1 MTSSAPA
8 HAVGDDA
15 TAAALTGAP
24 PVLVAQHLVKRF
36 GGVVALSDVSFE
48 VRSGEIHALCGENG
62 AGKSTLLKLL
72 SGVHPAGSY
81 EGDILIDGRTVAFR
95 STRDAERAGIAIVH
109 QELALFEEMSV
120 AENLFLADLPHD
132 RLGRI
137 DWESVYTRARALL
150 TESGIA
156 LDPAARVG
164 DLGVGQRQLVEVARA
179 LARRP
184 RVLVLDEPTAALAR
198 QEIEALLALLRRLAA
213 TGVACVYVSHKLDE
227 VFAIADRVTVLRDG
241 VAQGTE
247 PAAQTDAVRVIAR
260 MVGRPIDDLYP
271 KRTATRG
278 ATLLRVS
285 GLRVA
290 RTPGGA
296 PLLHDI
302 DLEVAAGE
310 VLGIGGLMGAG
321 RSELLLHLA
330 GHFGARLAGRV
341 TLGEAELPP
350 GDARA
355 AANAGLALVT
365 EDRKRLG
372 LVLDQG
378 VAFNLTLASLR
389 RLRRGPFVDDIAE
402 LETARRSVASL
413 RIKTPSV
420 ETRVGALSGGNQQKV
435 VIGKALLTEP
445 RVLLLDEPTRGI
457 DVGAKLEVYELM
469 NRLAAEGH
477 AIVMVSSE
485 LPELLGM
492 GDRIL
497 MLHAGR
503 VGGLFARAQ
512 ATPEAL
518 LAAAMGRTGRAA

>member
-1 MTSSAPA
+1 MSPFPTASA
-8 HAVGDDA
+8 G
-15 TAAALTGAP
+15 AAEAPSAGAAGAS
-24 PVLVAQHLVKRF
+24 PVLVARHLVKRF

-48 VRSGEIHALCGENG
+48 LRAGEIHALCGENG

-72 SGVHPAGSY
+72 SGVHAADSY
-81 EGDILIDGRTVAFR
+81 EGDILIDGRPVAFR

-120 AENLFLADLPHD
+120 AENLFLAELPCD

-137 DWESVYTRARALL
+137 DWESVFTHARALL
-150 TESGIA
+150 EESGIA

-164 DLGVGQRQLVEVARA
+164 DLGVGQRQLVEIARA

-198 QEIEALLALLRRLAA
+198 HEIDALLALLRRLAA
-213 TGVACVYVSHKLDE
+213 SGVACVYVSHKLDE

-247 PAAQTDAVRVIAR
+247 LAAQTDVPRVIAR
-260 MVGRPIDDLYP
+260 MVGRPIERLYP
-271 KRTATRG
+271 KRSASRG
-278 ATLLRVS
+278 ATLLRVG

-290 RTPGGA
+290 PTSGGA
-296 PLLHDI
+296 AVLHDV
-302 DLEVAAGE
+302 DFEVAAGE

-330 GHFGARLAGRV
+330 GHFGHRRAGSV
-341 TLGEAELPP
+341 TLGDAELPP
-350 GDARA
+350 QDARA
-355 AANAGLALVT
+355 AARAGLALVT

-378 VAFNLTLASLR
+378 VAFNLTLASLA
-389 RLRRGPFVDDIAE
+389 RLRRGPFVDDVAE
-402 LETARRSVASL
+402 LETARRSIESL

-435 VIGKALLTEP
+435 VLGKALLTEP

-457 DVGAKLEVYELM
+457 DVGARLEVYELM
-469 NRLAAEGH
+469 NRLAAEGR

-492 GDRIL
+492 SDRIL
-497 MLHAGR
+497 MLHAGA
-503 VGGLFARAQ
+503 VGGLFTRAD
-512 ATPEAL
+512 ATPERL
-518 LAAAMGRTGRAA
+518 LAAAMGRAGRAA